1 MCLHPPMGAVHEI
14 LELRGRQAALAEWWD
29 RREAE
34 AAAAYMA
41 DENRDI
47 GCLYSGFCQAGLPHK
62 RLGNAEPWQITSEHI
77 TLIVEPGSR
86 PGAVKA
92 EPVGVPYGSRARLI
106 MLYLQSEAL
115 RTGSREV
122 ELGRSM
128 RDWLTRMGVPI
139 GGKSLLMVR
148 DQAER
153 ITRCRLSFTIRTNQ
167 KSELL
172 NQSIVDKA
180 LFLDNDDGKQA
191 SLSLEVAKL
200 SEGFFE
206 ALLKHSVPLEDAA
219 IRAISNNSQALDI
232 YAWLAFRLH
241 VLGAPTPI
249 SWAALKGQFGTTVGT
264 LRHFRFRF
272 EENLRLAMAV
282 YPKAK
287 VVPTERGLT
296 LFPSLPPVA
305 LKVSGARV
313 HALISR

>member
-1 MCLHPPMGAVHEI
+1 MGAVHNS
-14 LELRGRQAALAEWWD
+14 LELKGRQVTLTEWWD

-41 DENRDI
+41 DEDRDI
-47 GCLYSGFCQAGLPHK
+47 GCLYSGFCQAALPHK

-86 PGAVKA
+86 PGPVKA

-115 RTGSREV
+115 RTGNPEV

-128 RDWLTRMGVPI
+128 RDWLSRMNVSI
-139 GGKSLLMVR
+139 GGKSMTMIR

-153 ITRCRLSFTIRTNQ
+153 ISRCRLSFTVRRANHKTD
-167 KSELL
+167 LMH
-172 NQSIVDKA
+172 QSIVDNA
-180 LFLDNDDGKQA
+180 MFLAPDDTRQGA
-191 SLSLEVAKL
+191 LSLEAARL
-200 SEGFFE
+200 SDGFFRE
-206 ALLKHSVPLEDAA
+206 LQRHSVPLEDAA
-219 IRAISNNSQALDI
+219 IRAISNNSQALDL

-241 VLGAPTPI
+241 VLTGPTPV
-249 SWAALKGQFGTTVGT
+249 SWTALKGQFGVTVGT

-272 EENLRLAMAV
+272 EENLRLALAV

-287 VVPTERGLT
+287 VLSTERGLS
-296 LFPSLPPVA
+296 LLPSPPPVA
-305 LKVSGARV
+305 PKIGTRV
-313 HALISR
+313 HTLVAG